1 MQNRRKT
8 LGHREQSQTLAAK
21 IRRIET
27 SQTVRPTHGRI
38 LIPMKTRCL
47 PLWLLRDVP
56 ALLGVMISFW
66 PLMILVIRNGL
77 AAMRGKPVPRSAF
90 EKLPHLL
97 AHAESWLD
105 FAILREAHRRLGWN
119 HRSIPFALHASPE
132 TWPDTEMRFHRYQRI
147 RRDPEASARA
157 CVEDLRAQY
166 GISKR
171 ALAAHGSTDAALHAA
186 AHHELVGAAPP
197 QALILS
203 SAHRARP
210 SKDERGP
217 AHARGPPLH
226 LNFSK
231 PNPQYLAGS
240 SCEAAPV
247 CAKEKPRKARGS
259 PGLIIQS
266 LTAIS

>member
-8 LGHREQSQTLAAK
+8 LGHREQSQSLGAK
-21 IRRIET
+21 IRRIT
-27 SQTVRPTHGRI
+27 VSQTVRPLHRRI
-38 LIPMKTRCL
+38 LMPMKSRCL
-47 PLWLLRDVP
+47 PLWLLRDVS

-77 AAMRGKPVPRSAF
+77 AAMRGKPIPKSAF

-119 HRSIPFALHASPE
+119 HRHVQFALHDSPE
-132 TWPDTEMRFHRYQRI
+132 TWPETEARFHRYQRI

-166 GISKR
+166 RIAKR
-171 ALAAHGSTDAALHAA
+171 ALAAHGSTDARLYCA
-186 AHHELVGAAPP
+186 AHHELYLRTPP
-197 QALILS
+197 RALILS
-203 SAHRARP
+203 SAQRARP

-217 AHARGPPLH
+217 AHARGPPPTPIPKTHTPRRHH
-226 LNFSK
+226 LRDRTLTPIP
-231 PNPQYLAGS
+231 PNRTSRRPTS
-240 SCEAAPV
+240 S
-247 CAKEKPRKARGS
+247 ARTRTQH
-259 PGLIIQS
+259 P
-266 LTAIS
+266 